1 MRLLPSN
8 SLPGVGKEGGNSMGL
23 ILEARSSLS
32 PFISTSLNLVS
43 SVPFELCFVV
53 RTESRGCKMRP
64 VKWARLSFKTL
75 FDDDTARIESSTY
88 GASQTLRGVGVSL
101 TIT

>member
-1 MRLLPSN
+1 M
-8 SLPGVGKEGGNSMGL
+8 
-23 ILEARSSLS
+23 
-32 PFISTSLNLVS
+32 PFISTSLNLGP

-53 RTESRGCKMRP
+53 RTEGGGCKMCP

-75 FDDDTARIESSTY
+75 FDDDTIRIESSTY

-101 TIT
+101 TITYICFLMNMEYECRARFYGFQLRLE